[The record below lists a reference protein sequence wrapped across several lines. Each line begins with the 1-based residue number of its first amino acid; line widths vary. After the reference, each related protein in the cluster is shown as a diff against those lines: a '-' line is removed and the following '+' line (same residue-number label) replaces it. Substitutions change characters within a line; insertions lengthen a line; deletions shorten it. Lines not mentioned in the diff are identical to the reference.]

1 MTRLPFEQHLL
12 SGKLRGRRGW
22 LRYFQRHE
30 IGAVCQEAVVKNGG
44 GFGTLPALDAGAKI
58 NFQPVKQVRA
68 KTAMKTWAIV
78 VGVLIV
84 LFCLSYLVQ
93 HPATVDQTFAKVF
106 AHNGADT
113 TP

>member
-1 MTRLPFEQHLL
+1 
-12 SGKLRGRRGW
+12 
-22 LRYFQRHE
+22 
-30 IGAVCQEAVVKNGG
+30 
-44 GFGTLPALDAGAKI
+44 
-58 NFQPVKQVRA
+58 
-68 KTAMKTWAIV
+68 MKTWAIV

-93 HPATVDQTFAKVF
+93 HPSTVDQTFAKVF

>member
-1 MTRLPFEQHLL
+1 
-12 SGKLRGRRGW
+12 
-22 LRYFQRHE
+22 
-30 IGAVCQEAVVKNGG
+30 VCQEAFAKNGG
-44 GFGTLPALDAGAKI
+44 SFWGPPLPGLDAGEKI
-58 NFQPVKQVRA
+58 NFQPVKTNPRS

-93 HPATVDQTFAKVF
+93 HPSTVDQTFAKVF
-106 AHNGADT
+106 VHNGADT

>member
-1 MTRLPFEQHLL
+1 
-12 SGKLRGRRGW
+12 
-22 LRYFQRHE
+22 
-30 IGAVCQEAVVKNGG
+30 
-44 GFGTLPALDAGAKI
+44 
-58 NFQPVKQVRA
+58 
-68 KTAMKTWAIV
+68 MKTAIV

-93 HPATVDQTFAKVF
+93 QPSTVDQTFAKIF

>member
-1 MTRLPFEQHLL
+1 MEPD
-12 SGKLRGRRGW
+12 LRGEDSS
-22 LRYFQRHE
+22 LLE
-30 IGAVCQEAVVKNGG
+30 PCIGM
-44 GFGTLPALDAGAKI
+44 DAGERI
-58 NFQPVKQVRA
+58 NLSRSNKPEV

-93 HPATVDQTFAKVF
+93 HPSTVDQTFAKVF
-106 AHNGADT
+106 PHNGAE

>member
-1 MTRLPFEQHLL
+1 MTRLPFEHHLL

-44 GFGTLPALDAGAKI
+44 GFGALPGLE
-58 NFQPVKQVRA
+58 
-68 KTAMKTWAIV
+68 KTWAIV

-93 HPATVDQTFAKVF
+93 HPATVDQTSRRSLRSYGRA
-106 AHNGADT
+106 GAARRLCVRSQKRLLH
-113 TP
+113 